1 MTRVSKVHH
10 SRVAGADNI
19 AFFFATAL
27 AELHQQYVHF
37 SECSKDIFHALYFSY
52 NCLECV
58 SFISEF
64 SDLCSICHI

>member
-27 AELHQQYVHF
+27 AELYISNMYIFLNVPKTYFMLF
-37 SECSKDIFHALYFSY
+37 SLAII
-52 NCLECV
+52 V
-58 SFISEF
+58 
-64 SDLCSICHI
+64 